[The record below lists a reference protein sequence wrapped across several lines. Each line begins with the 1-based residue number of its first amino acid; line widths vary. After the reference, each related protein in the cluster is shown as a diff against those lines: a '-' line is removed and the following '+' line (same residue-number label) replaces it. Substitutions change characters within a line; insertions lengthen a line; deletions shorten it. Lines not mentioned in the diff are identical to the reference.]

1 MKKLFLIFSLAIM
14 SVNVYAK
21 NRSKVLESVNKDM
34 IINKRIKRIEG
45 IQKVILGESNNL
57 IMLSIKKDIKNIN
70 IDIFDESGKR
80 IIDESMVDGLSMLER
95 GGVSEITLNSFESE
109 GKLFLEFYNLE
120 IDQEIT
126 IEITLEGE
134 DIDDLEDIIEIEYME
149 WHRKLCLFL
158 IFRVR
163 GYKK

>member
-34 IINKRIKRIEG
+34 ILNKRIKE
-45 IQKVILGESNNL
+45 IQGSKKILLGQTNNL
-57 IMLSIKKDIKNIN
+57 IMLSVKKDIKNIN

-95 GGVSEITLNSFESE
+95 GGVSNITLEAFEQD
-109 GKLFLEFYNLE
+109 GKLFLEF
-120 IDQEIT
+120 IGIQKDQEIT
-126 IEITLEGE
+126 LDIDLKGE
-134 DIDDLEDIIEIEYME
+134 DIDDIDDVIDIEYME
-149 WHRKLCLFL
+149 
-158 IFRVR
+158 
-163 GYKK
+163 

>member
-149 WHRKLCLFL
+149 
-158 IFRVR
+158 
-163 GYKK
+163 

>member
-1 MKKLFLIFSLAIM
+1 MKKMLLILSLVVIT
-14 SVNVYAK
+14 VNVYADK
-21 NRSKVLESVNKDM
+21 RSKVIESVNKDM

-57 IMLSIKKDIKNIN
+57 IMLSIKKDIKNID
-70 IDIFDESGKR
+70 IDIFDENGKR
-80 IIDESMVDGLSMLER
+80 VVNESMIDGLSIIER
-95 GGVSEITLNSFESE
+95 AGISNITLDPFKEE

-134 DIDDLEDIIEIEYME
+134 NIDDIDEVIDIEYME
-149 WHRKLCLFL
+149 
-158 IFRVR
+158 
-163 GYKK
+163 

>member
-80 IIDESMVDGLSMLER
+80 IIDESMVDGLPMLER

-149 WHRKLCLFL
+149 
-158 IFRVR
+158 
-163 GYKK
+163 